1 MNAIIEEI
9 VCFKKELLSENP
21 DTQAIFYDEKL
32 WGRILN
38 NIQAVPRPDA
48 EKDYSFKQLV
58 VYAVIKSSG
67 MFLTYRRTPKTGE
80 ERLRS
85 KYSIGIGGHVNI
97 GDTSQL
103 TLFNSALG
111 KGFLLQALWREIR
124 EEINIE
130 SGISEEPK
138 LVCFINDNSNEVG
151 KVHFGT
157 VWTIEIEK
165 PEVLLRKERGIGKLQ
180 FLNIQDLEN
189 RKQEFEN
196 WSRLLI
202 DYFSSHTI

>member
-1 MNAIIEEI
+1 MNTIEEI

-21 DTQAIFYDEKL
+21 GTRAVFYDEKL
-32 WGRILN
+32 LYNILN
-38 NIQAVPRPDA
+38 NIQTVPRPDA
-48 EKDYSFKQLV
+48 EKNYNFKQLV
-58 VYAVIKSSG
+58 VYAVIKSGG

-80 ERLRS
+80 ERLRR

-103 TLFNSALG
+103 TLFNSAIG
-111 KGFLLQALWREIR
+111 EGFLLEALWREIR

-130 SGISEEPK
+130 SEISKKPK
-138 LVCFINDNSNEVG
+138 LLCFIDDNSNEVG

-157 VWTIEIEK
+157 VWMIEIEK
-165 PEVLLRKERGIGKLQ
+165 PEVSLRKERGIGKLQ
-180 FLNIQDLEN
+180 FLSIQDLED

-202 DYFSSHTI
+202 DYLKT